1 MTSPHPRLRTAPVL
15 CVLVCHDGD
24 QWLSTAL
31 SALRRQRIR
40 PRHVIAVDTGSTDR
54 TAKVLAEA
62 GDLLD
67 GVLTAPRGTGYGTAL
82 RIAVDHAVERW
93 GDPGKWLWLLH
104 DDSAPEPDCLA
115 ALLTAAEV
123 SPSAAVLGPL
133 CLDWVDSR
141 LVVEAG
147 LSTDSSGHRQTGLS
161 SAEHS
166 ASFQQSTEVLAVSS
180 AGSLIKREV
189 WHSLGGYDEAMP
201 LLRDDLD
208 FGWRANRSG
217 HLVLCVPVA
226 RMRHA
231 RAATKGARRLDATMA
246 RPGPSFR
253 GVDRAHGM
261 RTFLVNCSSS
271 SFLVGVP
278 RLLFLSLLRAL
289 GFLLLRRFAD
299 AHAEVG
305 AARYLLTRGRLLQGR
320 RARRGSAV
328 VRGLFTSRLTR
339 LRNAVRAGA
348 TFLIRRRVEADAA
361 LGRLPATDSGSAWLE
376 PSEVDS
382 RLVGPSALPAGA
394 SRGRPRVAGLRR
406 PPVVVPVDAALP
418 GALRPSPR
426 PRPSPG
432 PRGDSGMVFV
442 EVDQSRV
449 LRSLLLAPPVLLL
462 LSLSAVA
469 VIANWSRLGL
479 DLAGGRLLP
488 VGSAG
493 SVWSTYLSSWH
504 PVFGGTAAP
513 APAAL
518 AVLGLIPG
526 GPSFAVAMMLL
537 GDIPL
542 AALSAYI
549 ASRGLRVR
557 RSVRAVVA
565 AFYGLLPVATT
576 AVAEGRLDVVVVHIV
591 TPVVF
596 AGVYAVLRASST
608 HAWLP
613 MASGT
618 AIGVAVLGAF
628 SPLTHVVVIV
638 GALGGFIAVTGGA
651 RRIAALFV
659 IVLLPM
665 GLLLPWPA
673 VLLQHPEMVLNGL
686 GAAFESPPPNLIV
699 CSVFVAAA
707 FAAAVLRPNAS
718 MLPGLT
724 VIVLAVGALA
734 AVAAVGAWPGTPL
747 VILAWGLVCV
757 VLAGCQ
763 RGVTP
768 GVAGQA
774 RVRRAVYVVG
784 VVTLVSLGVA
794 GFLDLRTG
802 PLKADG
808 GLALNASLTAELERS
823 GRSVLILGSPV
834 RQVAG
839 RMPAF
844 GDDDLVPTVSSPAR
858 LRRWNSSLL
867 DGAAPAVKVAL
878 GQAASSGVTF
888 VVVPSEEA
896 SARIR
901 SAAGELVSEAPRAL
915 DGRPVLRMRLVAD
928 TGVLLAPDLARRART
943 GGEPPSELGA
953 DGVAPVNVSLP
964 DVAVRVSPGGEGR
977 VLVLAAEDEPGWQIS
992 VDGAQVPV
1000 VRAWGHLVGV
1010 PLPSGGAEVRVSVSS
1025 TLRDFLL
1032 LGQAAAALF
1041 TLLTAVP
1048 TRRRGVPG
1056 APPQT
1061 PPI

>member
-67 GVLTAPRGTGYGTAL
+67 GVLTVPRGTGFGTAVRL
-82 RIAVDHAVERW
+82 GVEHAVERW

-180 AGSLIKREV
+180 AGSLIRREV
-189 WHSLGGYDEAMP
+189 WHALGGYDEAMP
-201 LLRDDLD
+201 LLRDDVD
-208 FGWRANRSG
+208 FGWRANRAG

-231 RAATKGARRLDATMA
+231 RAATKSMRRLDAAMA

-261 RTFLVNCSSS
+261 RTFLVNCSST
-271 SFLVGVP
+271 SFLIGLP

-289 GFLLLRRFAD
+289 GFLFLRRFAD

-305 AARYLLTRGRLLQGR
+305 AARYLLTRGRLLEGR

-339 LRNAVRAGA
+339 FRNALRAGA
-348 TFLIRRRVEADAA
+348 TFLIRRRLEADAA
-361 LGRLPATDSGSAWLE
+361 LGRLPATDASSTWLE

-382 RLVGPSALPAGA
+382 RAFGPAALPAGA

-406 PPVVVPVDAALP
+406 PAVVVPVDAALP
-418 GALRPSPR
+418 GALRPAPK

-432 PRGDSGMVFV
+432 PRGASPGMVFV

-469 VIANWSRLGL
+469 VVANWSRLGL
-479 DLAGGRLLP
+479 SLAGGRLLP

-493 SVWSTYLSSWH
+493 SVWSTYLASWH
-504 PVFGGTAAP
+504 PVAGGTAAP

-526 GPSFAVAMMLL
+526 GPSFAVALLLL

-549 ASRGLRVR
+549 ASRGMRVR

-576 AVAEGRLDVVVVHIV
+576 AVAEGRLDVVVVHVV

-628 SPLTHVVVIV
+628 SPLTHVVTIV
-638 GALGGFIAVTGGA
+638 GALAGFVAVSGGA
-651 RRIAALFV
+651 RRIAALFA

-665 GLLLPWPA
+665 ALLLPWPA

-707 FAAAVLRPNAS
+707 FAAAVLRPSAA
-718 MLPGLT
+718 MLPGLL
-724 VIVLAVGALA
+724 VIVLAIGSLA
-734 AVAAVGAWPGTPL
+734 AVVAVKAWPGTPL
-747 VILAWGLVCV
+747 VLLAWGLVYV

-763 RGVTP
+763 RGVAP
-768 GVAGQA
+768 GVAGQV

-794 GFLDLRTG
+794 GFLDLRAG

-808 GLALNASLTAELERS
+808 GVQLSESLTAELDRT
-823 GRSVLILGSPV
+823 GRSVLILGGPV

-858 LRRWNSSLL
+858 LRRWNTSLL
-867 DGAAPAVKVAL
+867 EGAPAVVKTTLA
-878 GQAASSGVTF
+878 QAASSGVSF
-888 VVVPSEEA
+888 VVLPSEEVA
-896 SARIR
+896 SRIR
-901 SAAGELVSEAPRAL
+901 SAAGELVSVAPAAS
-915 DGRPVLRMRLVAD
+915 DGRPVLRLRLAAD
-928 TGVLLAPDLARRART
+928 TGVLLGPDLARRART
-943 GGEPPSELGA
+943 GGEPPAELA
-953 DGVAPVNVSLP
+953 AAGVSPVNLSLP
-964 DVAVRVSPGGEGR
+964 DVAVKVSAGGEGR
-977 VLVLAAEDEPGWQIS
+977 VLVLAAEDEPGWTVS
-992 VDGAQVPV
+992 VDGVRVPV

-1010 PLPSGGAEVRVSVSS
+1010 PLPSGGAEVRVEMAS

-1032 LGQAAAALF
+1032 LAQAAAALF

-1048 TRRRGVPG
+1048 SRRRSPG
-1056 APPQT
+1056 A
-1061 PPI
+1061 

>member
-1 MTSPHPRLRTAPVL
+1 ML

-54 TAKVLAEA
+54 TGRILAEA
-62 GDLLD
+62 EDLLD
-67 GVLTAPRGTGYGTAL
+67 GVLTVPRGTGFGTAV
-82 RIAVDHAVERW
+82 RIAVEHAVERW

-166 ASFQQSTEVLAVSS
+166 ASFQQSSEVLAVSS
-180 AGSLIKREV
+180 AGSLIRREA
-189 WHSLGGYDEAMP
+189 WHALGGYDEAMP

-208 FGWRANRSG
+208 FGWRANRAG

-261 RTFLVNCSSS
+261 RTFLVNTSGL
-271 SFLVGVP
+271 SFLIGLP
-278 RLLFLSLLRAL
+278 RLLFLSLLRAS
-289 GFLLLRRFAD
+289 GFLFLRRFAD

-305 AARYLLTRGRLLQGR
+305 AARYLLTRGRLLEGR

-339 LRNAVRAGA
+339 FRNALRAGA
-348 TFLIRRRVEADAA
+348 AFLIRRRVEADAA
-361 LGRLPATDSGSAWLE
+361 LGRLPASDAGSAWLE

-382 RLVGPSALPAGA
+382 RPVGPSALPAGA

-432 PRGDSGMVFV
+432 PRGAEMVFV
-442 EVDQSRV
+442 EVDQSRM
-449 LRSLLLAPPVLLL
+449 LRSLLLSPPVLLVL
-462 LSLSAVA
+462 GLSAVA
-469 VIANWSRLGL
+469 VVANWSRMGL
-479 DLAGGRLLP
+479 SLAGGRLLP
-488 VGSAG
+488 VGSLG
-493 SVWSTYLSSWH
+493 SVWSTYLASWH
-504 PVFGGTAAP
+504 PVAGGTAAP

-518 AVLGLIPG
+518 AVLGLMPG
-526 GPSFAVAMMLL
+526 GPSFAVALLML

-549 ASRGLRVR
+549 ASRGMRVR

-576 AVAEGRLDVVVVHIV
+576 AVAEGRLDVVVVHVV

-596 AGVYAVLRASST
+596 AGLYAVLRASST

-618 AIGVAVLGAF
+618 ALGVAVLGAF
-628 SPLTHVVVIV
+628 SPLTHVVTIV
-638 GALGGFIAVTGGA
+638 GALGGFIAVSGGA
-651 RRIAALFV
+651 RRIAALFA

-665 GLLLPWPA
+665 ALLLPWPA

-686 GAAFESPPPNLIV
+686 GAPFSSPPPNLIV

-718 MLPGLT
+718 MLPGLF
-724 VIVLAVGALA
+724 VIVLAIGALA

-747 VILAWGLVCV
+747 VILAWGLVWV

-763 RGVTP
+763 RGVAP

-794 GFLDLRTG
+794 GFLDLRSG

-808 GLALNASLTAELERS
+808 GVRLSSSLTAELERT
-823 GRSVLILGSPV
+823 GRSVLILGGPV

-858 LRRWNSSLL
+858 LRRWNSALL
-867 DGAAPAVKVAL
+867 DGAAPAVKTAL
-878 GQAASSGVTF
+878 AQAASSGVSF
-888 VVVPSEEA
+888 LVLPSEVESGRVRA
-896 SARIR
+896 
-901 SAAGELVSEAPRAL
+901 AAGELVSVAPAAS
-915 DGRPVLRMRLVAD
+915 DGRPVLRVRLAAD
-928 TGVLLAPDLARRART
+928 TGVLLGPDLARRART
-943 GGEPPSELGA
+943 GGEPPAELAAAGIS
-953 DGVAPVNVSLP
+953 PVNVSLP
-964 DVAVRVSPGGEGR
+964 EVAVRVSAGGDGR
-977 VLVLAAEDEPGWQIS
+977 VLVLAAEDEPGWKVF

-1010 PLPSGGAEVRVSVSS
+1010 PLPASAAEVRVEMST

-1032 LGQAAAALF
+1032 LAQAAAALF

-1048 TRRRGVPG
+1048 GRRRGAG
-1056 APPQT
+1056 S
-1061 PPI
+1061 

>member
-40 PRHVIAVDTGSTDR
+40 PRHVIAVDTGSHDR
-54 TAKVLAEA
+54 TPKVLAEA
-62 GDLLD
+62 EDLLD
-67 GVLTAPRGTGYGTAL
+67 GVLTVPRGTGFGTAV
-82 RIAVDHAVERW
+82 RIAVEHAVERW

-161 SAEHS
+161 SSEHS

-180 AGSLIKREV
+180 AGSLIRREV
-189 WHSLGGYDEAMP
+189 WHALGGYDEAMP
-201 LLRDDLD
+201 LLRDDVD
-208 FGWRANRSG
+208 FGWRANRAG

-231 RAATKGARRLDATMA
+231 RAATKGARRLDAAMA

-261 RTFLVNCSSS
+261 RTFLVNCSGF
-271 SFLVGVP
+271 SFLIGLP
-278 RLLFLSLLRAL
+278 RLLLLSLLRAL

-305 AARYLLTRGRLLQGR
+305 AARYLLTRGRLLEGR

-339 LRNAVRAGA
+339 FRNALRAGA
-348 TFLIRRRVEADAA
+348 AFLIRRRVEADAA
-361 LGRLPATDSGSAWLE
+361 LGRLPASDARSAWLE

-394 SRGRPRVAGLRR
+394 ARGRPRVAGLRR
-406 PPVVVPVDAALP
+406 PPVVVTVDAALP

-432 PRGDSGMVFV
+432 PRPDMVFV
-442 EVDQSRV
+442 EVDQWRM
-449 LRSLLLAPPVLLL
+449 LRSLLLAPPVWLLL
-462 LSLSAVA
+462 GLSLVA
-469 VIANWSRLGL
+469 LVANWSRLGL

-488 VGSAG
+488 VGSLG
-493 SVWSTYLSSWH
+493 SVWSTYLASWH

-526 GPSFAVAMMLL
+526 GPSFAVALLLL

-549 ASRGLRVR
+549 ASRGMRVR

-576 AVAEGRLDVVVVHIV
+576 AVAEGRLDVVVVHVV

-628 SPLTHVVVIV
+628 SPLTHVLVIV
-638 GALGGFIAVTGGA
+638 GALGGFIAVSGGA

-665 GLLLPWPA
+665 ALLLPWPA

-686 GAAFESPPPNLIV
+686 GAVFESPPPNLIV

-707 FAAAVLRPNAS
+707 FAAAVLRPSSA
-718 MLPGLT
+718 MLPGLF
-724 VIVLAVGALA
+724 VVVLAIGSLA
-734 AVAAVGAWPGTPL
+734 AVAAVRAWPGTPL
-747 VILAWGLVCV
+747 VVLAWGLVCV

-763 RGVTP
+763 RGVAP

-794 GFLDLRTG
+794 GFLDLRSG
-802 PLKADG
+802 PLRADG
-808 GLALNASLTAELERS
+808 GVQLNSSLTAELERT

-858 LRRWNSSLL
+858 LRRWNSALL

-878 GQAASSGVTF
+878 AQAASSGVSF
-888 VVVPSEEA
+888 VVLPSEEVA
-896 SARIR
+896 SRVR
-901 SAAGELVSEAPRAL
+901 GAAGELVSVAPGAS
-915 DGRPVLRMRLVAD
+915 DGRPVLRLRLAGD
-928 TGVLLAPDLARRART
+928 TGVLLAPELARRART
-943 GGEPPSELGA
+943 GGEPPVELA
-953 DGVAPVNVSLP
+953 AAGVAPVNVSLP
-964 DVAVRVSPGGEGR
+964 DVAVRVSAGGEGR
-977 VLVLAAEDEPGWQIS
+977 VLVLAAEDEPGWTVS
-992 VDGAQVPV
+992 VDGARVPV

-1010 PLPSGGAEVRVSVSS
+1010 PLPASAAEVRVGMSG

-1032 LGQAAAALF
+1032 LGQAAAVLF
-1041 TLLTAVP
+1041 TVLTAVP
-1048 TRRRGVPG
+1048 GRRRAAGV
-1056 APPQT
+1056 
-1061 PPI
+1061 

>member
-15 CVLVCHDGD
+15 CVLVCHDGG

-54 TAKVLAEA
+54 TGKILAEA
-62 GDLLD
+62 EDLLD
-67 GVLTAPRGTGYGTAL
+67 GVLTVPRGTGFGTAVRL
-82 RIAVDHAVERW
+82 AVEHAVERW

-104 DDSAPEPDCLA
+104 DDSAPEPDCLL

-180 AGSLIKREV
+180 AGSLIRREV
-189 WHSLGGYDEAMP
+189 WQALGGYDEAMP

-208 FGWRANRSG
+208 FGWRVNRAG

-231 RAATKGARRLDATMA
+231 RAATRGARRLDAAMA
-246 RPGPSFR
+246 RPGPLFR

-261 RTFLVNCSSS
+261 RTFLVNTSAI
-271 SFLVGVP
+271 SFLIGLP
-278 RLLFLSLLRAL
+278 RLVLLSLLRAL
-289 GFLLLRRFAD
+289 GFLFLRRFAD

-305 AARYLLTRGRLLQGR
+305 AARYLLTRGRLFEGR

-339 LRNAVRAGA
+339 FRNALRAGA
-348 TFLIRRRVEADAA
+348 VFLIRRRVEADAA

-376 PSEVDS
+376 PSEVDT
-382 RLVGPSALPAGA
+382 RPVGPSALPAGA

-406 PPVVVPVDAALP
+406 PAVVVPVDAALP

-432 PRGDSGMVFV
+432 PRGPDMVFV
-442 EVDQSRV
+442 EVDQTRM
-449 LRSLLLAPPVLLL
+449 LRSLLLSPPVLLVL
-462 LSLSAVA
+462 GLSAVA
-469 VIANWSRLGL
+469 VVANWSRLGL
-479 DLAGGRLLP
+479 SLAGGRLLP
-488 VGSAG
+488 VGSLG
-493 SVWSTYLSSWH
+493 SVWSTYLASWH

-526 GPSFAVAMMLL
+526 GPSFSVALLLL

-549 ASRGLRVR
+549 ASRGMRVR

-576 AVAEGRLDVVVVHIV
+576 AVAEGRLDVVVVHVV

-618 AIGVAVLGAF
+618 ALGVAVLGAF
-628 SPLTHVVVIV
+628 SPLSHVVTIV
-638 GALGGFIAVTGGA
+638 GALGGFIAVSGGA
-651 RRIAALFV
+651 RRIAALFA

-665 GLLLPWPA
+665 ALLLPWPA

-699 CSVFVAAA
+699 CSVFAAAA
-707 FAAAVLRPNAS
+707 FAAAVLRPNAA
-718 MLPGLT
+718 MLPGLF
-724 VIVLAVGALA
+724 VIVLAIGALA
-734 AVAAVGAWPGTPL
+734 AVAAVQAWPGTPL
-747 VILAWGLVCV
+747 VILAWGLVWV

-763 RGVTP
+763 RGVAP

-794 GFLDLRTG
+794 GFLDLRSG

-808 GLALNASLTAELERS
+808 GTRLSSSLTAELERT
-823 GRSVLILGSPV
+823 GRSVLILGGPV

-858 LRRWNSSLL
+858 LRRWNSALL
-867 DGAAPAVKVAL
+867 DGADPAVKVAL
-878 GQAASSGVTF
+878 AQAASSGVSF
-888 VVVPSEEA
+888 LVLPSEKD
-896 SARIR
+896 SARVR
-901 SAAGELVSEAPRAL
+901 GAAGELVSVAPPAS
-915 DGRPVLRMRLVAD
+915 DGRPVLRLRLAAD

-943 GGEPPSELGA
+943 GGEPPAELAAPGIS
-953 DGVAPVNVSLP
+953 PVNVSLP
-964 DVAVRVSPGGEGR
+964 EVAVRVSAGGEGR
-977 VLVLAAEDEPGWQIS
+977 VLVLAAEDEPGWTVT
-992 VDGAQVPV
+992 VDGQRVPV
-1000 VRAWGHLVGV
+1000 IRAWGHLVGV
-1010 PLPSGGAEVRVSVSS
+1010 PLPSSAAEVRVEMST

-1032 LGQAAAALF
+1032 LAQAAAALF
-1041 TLLTAVP
+1041 TFLTAIP
-1048 TRRRGVPG
+1048 TRRRV
-1056 APPQT
+1056 
-1061 PPI
+1061 

>member
-1 MTSPHPRLRTAPVL
+1 ML

-24 QWLSTAL
+24 HWLSTAL

-67 GVLTAPRGTGYGTAL
+67 GVLTVPRGTGFGTAVRL
-82 RIAVDHAVERW
+82 GVEHAVERW

-133 CLDWVDSR
+133 CLDWVNSR

-180 AGSLIKREV
+180 AGSLIRREV
-189 WHSLGGYDEAMP
+189 WHALGGYDEAMP
-201 LLRDDLD
+201 LLRDDVD
-208 FGWRANRSG
+208 FGWRANRAG

-231 RAATKGARRLDATMA
+231 RAATKGTRRLDAAMA

-261 RTFLVNCSSS
+261 RTFLVNCSSF
-271 SFLVGVP
+271 SFLIGLP

-289 GFLLLRRFAD
+289 GFLFLRRFAD

-305 AARYLLTRGRLLQGR
+305 AARYLLTRGRLLRGR

-339 LRNAVRAGA
+339 FRNALRAGA

-361 LGRLPATDSGSAWLE
+361 LGRLPATDAGSAWLE
-376 PSEVDS
+376 PSEVD
-382 RLVGPSALPAGA
+382 LPAFGPAALPAGA

-406 PPVVVPVDAALP
+406 PAVVVPVDAALP
-418 GALRPSPR
+418 GALRPSPK

-432 PRGDSGMVFV
+432 PRGGSPGMVFV

-462 LSLSAVA
+462 LSLSVVA
-469 VIANWSRLGL
+469 VVANWSRLGL
-479 DLAGGRLLP
+479 SLAGGRLLP

-493 SVWSTYLSSWH
+493 SVWSTYLASWH

-526 GPSFAVAMMLL
+526 GPSFAVAMLLL

-549 ASRGLRVR
+549 ASRGMRVR

-576 AVAEGRLDVVVVHIV
+576 AVSEGRLDVVVVHVV

-628 SPLTHVVVIV
+628 SPLTHVVTIV
-638 GALGGFIAVTGGA
+638 GALGGFVAVSGGA
-651 RRIAALFV
+651 RRIAALFA

-665 GLLLPWPA
+665 ALLLPWPA

-686 GAAFESPPPNLIV
+686 GAAFDSPPPNLIV

-707 FAAAVLRPNAS
+707 FAAAVLRPNAA
-718 MLPGLT
+718 MLPGLL

-734 AVAAVGAWPGTPL
+734 AVTAAQAWPGTPL
-747 VILAWGLVCV
+747 VLLAWGLVCV

-763 RGVTP
+763 RGVAP

-784 VVTLVSLGVA
+784 VVTLASLGVA
-794 GFLDLRTG
+794 GLLDLRSG

-808 GLALNASLTAELERS
+808 GVRLSDSLTAELDRT

-867 DGAAPAVKVAL
+867 DGAAPAVKTAL
-878 GQAASSGVTF
+878 AQAASSGVSF
-888 VVVPSEEA
+888 VVLPSEEA
-896 SARIR
+896 SSRVR
-901 SAAGELVSEAPRAL
+901 GAAGELVSVAPPAS
-915 DGRPVLRMRLVAD
+915 DGRPVLRLRFAAD

-943 GGEPPSELGA
+943 GGEPPAELA
-953 DGVAPVNVSLP
+953 AAGVAPVNVSLP

-977 VLVLAAEDEPGWQIS
+977 VLVLAAEDEPGWTVS
-992 VDGAQVPV
+992 VDGVRVPV

-1010 PLPSGGAEVRVSVSS
+1010 PLPGSDAEVRVEMSS

-1032 LGQAAAALF
+1032 LAQAAAGLF
-1041 TLLTAVP
+1041 TLLTAIP
-1048 TRRRGVPG
+1048 SRRRSP
-1056 APPQT
+1056 
-1061 PPI
+1061 

>member
-62 GDLLD
+62 EDLLD
-67 GVLTAPRGTGYGTAL
+67 GVLTAPRGTGFGTAV
-82 RIAVDHAVERW
+82 RIAVEHAVQRW

-104 DDSAPEPDCLA
+104 DDSAPEPDCLVS
-115 ALLTAAEV
+115 LLTAAEV
-123 SPSAAVLGPL
+123 SPAAAVLGPL

-189 WHSLGGYDEAMP
+189 WHALGGYDEAMP

-208 FGWRANRSG
+208 FGWRANRAG

-231 RAATKGARRLDATMA
+231 RAATKGARRLDAAMA
-246 RPGPSFR
+246 RPGPAFR

-261 RTFLVNCSSS
+261 RTFLVNCSGF
-271 SFLVGVP
+271 SFVVGLP
-278 RLLFLSLLRAL
+278 RLLVLSLLRAL

-299 AHAEVG
+299 AHAEAG
-305 AARYLLTRGRLLQGR
+305 AARYLLTRGRLFEGR

-361 LGRLPATDSGSAWLE
+361 LGRLPAADPGSAWLE

-382 RLVGPSALPAGA
+382 RPVGPSALPAGA

-406 PPVVVPVDAALP
+406 PPVVVQVEAVLP
-418 GALRPSPR
+418 GALRPAPR

-432 PRGDSGMVFV
+432 PRADSGMVFV
-442 EVDQSRV
+442 EVDHSRV

-469 VIANWSRLGL
+469 VVANWSRLGL

-488 VGSAG
+488 VGSLG
-493 SVWSTYLSSWH
+493 SVWSTYLASWH

-518 AVLGLIPG
+518 AVLGLVPG
-526 GPSFAVAMMLL
+526 GPSFAVALLML

-549 ASRGLRVR
+549 ASRGMRVR

-565 AFYGLLPVATT
+565 AFYGLLPIATT
-576 AVAEGRLDVVVVHIV
+576 AVTEGRLDVVVVHVV

-608 HAWLP
+608 RSWLP

-638 GALGGFIAVTGGA
+638 GALAGFIAVTGGA

-686 GAAFESPPPNLIV
+686 GAAYDSPPPNLIV

-707 FAAAVLRPNAS
+707 FAAAVLRPNAA
-718 MLPGLT
+718 MVPGLL
-724 VIVLAVGALA
+724 VIVLAIGALA
-734 AVAAVGAWPGTPL
+734 AVAAVGAWLGAPL
-747 VILAWGLVCV
+747 VLLAWGLVWV
-757 VLAGCQ
+757 VLAGCR
-763 RGVTP
+763 RGVAP
-768 GVAGQA
+768 GVAGRA

-794 GFLDLRTG
+794 GFLDLRSG

-808 GLALNASLTAELERS
+808 GLGLSSSLTAELERS

-858 LRRWNSSLL
+858 LRRWNTSLL

-878 GQAASSGVTF
+878 AQAASSGVTF
-888 VVVPSEEA
+888 VVLPSEEA
-896 SARIR
+896 AARVR
-901 SAAGELVSEAPRAL
+901 SAAGELVSVAPAAT
-915 DGRPVLRMRLVAD
+915 DGRPVLRLRFAAD

-943 GGEPPSELGA
+943 GGEPPAELA
-953 DGVAPVNVSLP
+953 ATGVAPVNVSLP
-964 DVAVRVSPGGEGR
+964 EVAVRVSPGGEGR
-977 VLVLAAEDEPGWQIS
+977 ILVLAAEDEPGWRVF
-992 VDGAQVPV
+992 VDGVEVPV

-1010 PLPSGGAEVRVSVSS
+1010 PLPSGGAEVSASMS
-1025 TLRDFLL
+1025 TTLRDFLL

-1041 TLLTAVP
+1041 TFLTAIP
-1048 TRRRGVPG
+1048 TRRRP
-1056 APPQT
+1056 
-1061 PPI
+1061 

>member
-1 MTSPHPRLRTAPVL
+1 VL

-54 TAKVLAEA
+54 TGKVLAEA
-62 GDLLD
+62 EDLLD
-67 GVLTAPRGTGYGTAL
+67 GVLTVPRGTGFGTAVRL
-82 RIAVDHAVERW
+82 AVEHAVERW

-147 LSTDSSGHRQTGLS
+147 LSTDASGHRQTGLS

-180 AGSLIKREV
+180 AGSLIRREV
-189 WHSLGGYDEAMP
+189 WHELGGYDEAMP

-208 FGWRANRSG
+208 FGWRTNRAG

-231 RAATKGARRLDATMA
+231 RAATRGARRLDAAMA

-261 RTFLVNCSSS
+261 RTFLVNCSGF
-271 SFLVGVP
+271 SFLIGLP
-278 RLLFLSLLRAL
+278 RLLLLSSLRAL
-289 GFLLLRRFAD
+289 GFLFIRRFAD
-299 AHAEVG
+299 AHAEIG
-305 AARYLLTRGRLLQGR
+305 AARYLLTRGRLLEGR

-339 LRNAVRAGA
+339 FRNALRAGA
-348 TFLIRRRVEADAA
+348 AFLIRRRVEADAA
-361 LGRLPATDSGSAWLE
+361 LGRLPATDASSAWLE
-376 PSEVDS
+376 PSEVDV
-382 RLVGPSALPAGA
+382 RPVGPAALPAGA

-426 PRPSPG
+426 RRPSPG
-432 PRGDSGMVFV
+432 PRAAEMVFV
-442 EVDQSRV
+442 EVDQSRM
-449 LRSLLLAPPVLLL
+449 LRSLLLSPPVLLVL
-462 LSLSAVA
+462 GLSVVA

-488 VGSAG
+488 VGSLG
-493 SVWSTYLSSWH
+493 SVWSSYLASWH
-504 PVFGGTAAP
+504 PVSGGTAAP

-518 AVLGLIPG
+518 AVLGLVPG
-526 GPSFAVAMMLL
+526 GPSFAVALLLL

-549 ASRGLRVR
+549 ASRGMRVR

-565 AFYGLLPVATT
+565 AFYGLLPVSTT
-576 AVAEGRLDVVVVHIV
+576 AVAEGRLDVVVVHVV

-628 SPLTHVVVIV
+628 SPLTHIVTIV
-638 GALGGFIAVTGGA
+638 GALGGFIAVSGGA

-665 GLLLPWPA
+665 ALLLPWPA

-686 GAAFESPPPNLIV
+686 GATFDSPPPNLIV
-699 CSVFVAAA
+699 CSVFAAAA
-707 FAAAVLRPNAS
+707 FAAAVLRPNAA
-718 MLPGLT
+718 MLPGLF
-724 VIVLAVGALA
+724 VIVLAIGSLA
-734 AVAAVGAWPGTPL
+734 AVAAVRAWPGTPL

-763 RGVTP
+763 RGVAP

-794 GFLDLRTG
+794 GLLDLRSG
-802 PLKADG
+802 PLRADG
-808 GLALNASLTAELERS
+808 GPRLSESLTAELERT
-823 GRSVLILGSPV
+823 GRSVLILGPSV

-867 DGAAPAVKVAL
+867 DGAPPVVKLAL
-878 GQAASSGVTF
+878 AQAAASGVTF
-888 VVVPSEEA
+888 LVLPSEEA
-896 SARIR
+896 SGRVR
-901 SAAGELVSEAPRAL
+901 SAAGELVSVAPAVS
-915 DGRPVLRMRLVAD
+915 DGRPVLRLRFAAD
-928 TGVLLAPDLARRART
+928 TGVLLAPELARRART
-943 GGEPPSELGA
+943 GGEPPTELA
-953 DGVAPVNVSLP
+953 AAGVAPVNVSLP
-964 DVAVRVSPGGEGR
+964 DVAVRVSAGGEGR
-977 VLVLAAEDEPGWQIS
+977 LLVLAAEDEPGWRLF
-992 VDGAQVPV
+992 VDGQQVPV
-1000 VRAWGHLVGV
+1000 ARAWGHLVGV
-1010 PLPSGGAEVRVSVSS
+1010 PLPSSAAEVRVEMST

-1032 LGQAAAALF
+1032 LAQAAAALF
-1041 TLLTAVP
+1041 TLLTAIP
-1048 TRRRGVPG
+1048 TRRRGV
-1056 APPQT
+1056 
-1061 PPI
+1061 

>member
-31 SALRRQRIR
+31 SALRRQRIL
-40 PRHVIAVDTGSTDR
+40 PRHVIAVDTGSSDR
-54 TAKVLAEA
+54 TAEVLAEA

-67 GVLTAPRGTGYGTAL
+67 GVLSAPRGTGFGTAV
-82 RIAVDHAVERW
+82 RIAVEHAVERW
-93 GDPGKWLWLLH
+93 GDPGRWLWLLH

-123 SPSAAVLGPL
+123 SPSVAVLGPL

-189 WHSLGGYDEAMP
+189 WHCLGGYDEAMP

-231 RAATKGARRLDATMA
+231 RAATKGARRLDAAMA

-261 RTFLVNCSSS
+261 RTFLVNCSRT

-305 AARYLLTRGRLLQGR
+305 AARYLLTRGRLLEGR
-320 RARRGSAV
+320 RARKGSAV

-339 LRNAVRAGA
+339 LRNAIRAGA

-361 LGRLPATDSGSAWLE
+361 LGRLPATDASATWLE

-382 RLVGPSALPAGA
+382 RPVGPSALPAGA

-406 PPVVVPVDAALP
+406 PPVVVSVDAALP

-432 PRGDSGMVFV
+432 PRASPGVVFV

-469 VIANWSRLGL
+469 LIANWPRLGL

-526 GPSFAVAMMLL
+526 GPSFAVALLLL

-576 AVAEGRLDVVVVHIV
+576 AVSEGRLDVVVVHIV

-638 GALGGFIAVTGGA
+638 GALAGFVAVTGGA
-651 RRIAALFV
+651 RRIAALFA

-665 GLLLPWPA
+665 ALLLPWPA

-699 CSVFVAAA
+699 CSVFVAAG
-707 FAAAVLRPNAS
+707 FAAAVLRPS
-718 MLPGLT
+718 VLMLPGLL
-724 VIVLAVGALA
+724 VIVLAIGALA
-734 AVAAVGAWPGTPL
+734 AVSAVGAWPGTPL

-763 RGVTP
+763 RGVPP
-768 GVAGQA
+768 GIARLA
-774 RVRRAVYVVG
+774 RVRRTVYVVG
-784 VVTLVSLGVA
+784 VVTLASLGVA
-794 GFLDLRTG
+794 GLLDLRSG
-802 PLKADG
+802 PLKAG
-808 GLALNASLTAELERS
+808 GGVALNTSLTAELERS
-823 GRSVLILGSPV
+823 GRSVLILGSPA

-844 GDDDLVPTVSSPAR
+844 GDDDLVPTASSPAR

-867 DGAAPAVKVAL
+867 EGAPPAVKMTLA
-878 GQAASSGVTF
+878 QAAASGVSF
-888 VVVPSEEA
+888 VVLPSDEIA
-896 SARIR
+896 GKVRA
-901 SAAGELVSEAPRAL
+901 AAGELVSDAPRAT
-915 DGRPVLRMRLVAD
+915 DGRPVLRMRLTAD

-943 GGEPPSELGA
+943 GGEPPDSVSA
-953 DGVAPVNVSLP
+953 DGVAPVNVTLP
-964 DVAVRVSPGGEGR
+964 EVAVKVSPGGEGR
-977 VLVLAAEDEPGWQIS
+977 VLVLAAEDEPGWQVS
-992 VDGAQVPV
+992 VDGVRVPV
-1000 VRAWGHLVGV
+1000 VRAWGHLVGA
-1010 PLPSGGAEVRVSVSS
+1010 PLPSGGAEVRVSMST

-1032 LGQAAAALF
+1032 LGQAAALLF

-1048 TRRRGVPG
+1048 TRRKG
-1056 APPQT
+1056 AQGS
-1061 PPI
+1061 

>member
-1 MTSPHPRLRTAPVL
+1 ML

-24 QWLSTAL
+24 RWLSTAL
-31 SALRRQRIR
+31 SALRRQKIR
-40 PRHVIAVDTGSTDR
+40 PRHVIAVDTGSGDR
-54 TAKVLAEA
+54 TPALLKKALLAEA

-67 GVLTAPRGTGYGTAL
+67 GVLTLPRGTGFATAV
-82 RIAVDHAVERW
+82 RVAVEHAVDRW

-104 DDSAPEPDCLA
+104 DDCAPEPDCLT

-147 LSTDSSGHRQTGLS
+147 LSTDSSGHRQLGLS

-166 ASFQQSTEVLAVSS
+166 ATFRQSTEVLAVSS

-189 WHSLGGYDEAMP
+189 WHALGGYDEAMP

-231 RAATKGARRLDATMA
+231 RAATKGDRRLDAAMA

-261 RTFLVNCSSS
+261 RTFLVNCSGF
-271 SFLVGVP
+271 SFLIGLP
-278 RLLFLSLLRAL
+278 RLLVLSLLRAL

-299 AHAEVG
+299 AHAEAG
-305 AARYLLTRGRLLQGR
+305 AARYLLTRARLREGR
-320 RARRGSAV
+320 RTRRGSRV
-328 VRGLFTSRLTR
+328 VPGLFTSRLTR
-339 LRNAVRAGA
+339 FRNALRAGA
-348 TFLIRRRVEADAA
+348 AFLVRRRVQADAA
-361 LGRLPATDSGSAWLE
+361 LGRLPVTDSGATWLD

-382 RLVGPSALPAGA
+382 PPVGPAALPAGA

-406 PPVVVPVDAALP
+406 PAVVVSVEAAP
-418 GALRPSPR
+418 DEAKPAPR

-432 PRGDSGMVFV
+432 PRAGAEVVFV
-442 EVDQSRV
+442 EVDRTRV
-449 LRSLLLAPPVLLL
+449 LRSLLLSPPVLLL
-462 LSLSAVA
+462 LSLSVVA
-469 VIANWSRLGL
+469 IVANWSRLGL

-488 VGSAG
+488 VGSLG
-493 SVWSTYLSSWH
+493 SVWSTYLESWH
-504 PVFGGTAAP
+504 PVSGGTSAP

-518 AVLGLIPG
+518 AVLGLMPG
-526 GPSFAVAMMLL
+526 GPSFAVAMLLL
-537 GDIPL
+537 GDIPF

-576 AVAEGRLDVVVVHIV
+576 AVSEGRLDVVVVHVV

-618 AIGVAVLGAF
+618 SLGVAVIGAF
-628 SPLTHVVVIV
+628 SPLTHTLVIA
-638 GALGGFIAVTGGA
+638 GALVGFVAVTGGA
-651 RRIAALFV
+651 RRIAALFA

-665 GLLLPWPA
+665 ALLLPWPA
-673 VLLQHPEMVLNGL
+673 VLVQNPEMVLNGL
-686 GAAFESPPPNLIV
+686 GAAFSSPPPNLVV
-699 CSVFVAAA
+699 CSVFAVGA
-707 FAAAVLRPNAS
+707 FAAAVLRPNAA
-718 MLPGLT
+718 MLPGVL

-734 AVAAVGAWPGTPL
+734 AVLAVGAWPGAPL
-747 VILAWGLVCV
+747 VVLAWGLVWV
-757 VLAGCQ
+757 VLAACR
-763 RGVTP
+763 RGVAP
-768 GVAGQA
+768 GVAGSV
-774 RVRRAVYVVG
+774 RVRRAVYLVG
-784 VVTLVSLGVA
+784 VVVLASLTVA
-794 GFLDLRTG
+794 GFLDLRSG
-802 PLKADG
+802 PLRSG
-808 GLALNASLTAELERS
+808 GGVSLSSSLTAELERT
-823 GRSVLILGSPV
+823 GRSVLVLGSPV

-844 GDDDLVPTVSSPAR
+844 GDDDLVPVSSSPAR
-858 LRRWNSSLL
+858 LRRWNSALL
-867 DGAAPAVKVAL
+867 DGTPDAVKTAL
-878 GQAASSGVTF
+878 AQAAASGVVF
-888 VVVPSEEA
+888 VVLPSSEA
-896 SARIR
+896 AARVA
-901 SAAGELVSEAPRAL
+901 SAAGELVSTAPPAS
-915 DGRPVLRMRLVAD
+915 DGRPVLRVRLAGD
-928 TGVLLAPDLARRART
+928 TGVLLAPELARRART
-943 GGEPPSELGA
+943 GGDPPEVLAAEGIS
-953 DGVAPVNVSLP
+953 PVNVSLP
-964 DVAVRVSPGGEGR
+964 EVAVRVSPGGEGR
-977 VLVLAAEDEPGWQIS
+977 VLVLAAEDEPGWRVFVDS
-992 VDGAQVPV
+992 VEVPV
-1000 VRAWGHLVGV
+1000 VRVWGHLVGV
-1010 PLPSGGAEVRVSVSS
+1010 PLPSDRAEVRVSMSS
-1025 TLRDFLL
+1025 VWRDFLV
-1032 LGQAAAALF
+1032 LGQGAAVLF

-1048 TRRRGVPG
+1048 GRRRSAV
-1056 APPQT
+1056 
-1061 PPI
+1061 

>member
-40 PRHVIAVDTGSTDR
+40 PRHVIAVDTGSTDH
-54 TAKVLAEA
+54 TPAVLKKALLAEA

-67 GVLTAPRGTGYGTAL
+67 GVLTLPRGTGFGTAV
-82 RIAVDHAVERW
+82 RVAVEHAVDRW
-93 GDPGKWLWLLH
+93 GDPGRWLWLLH

-123 SPSAAVLGPL
+123 SPSASVLGPL

-189 WHSLGGYDEAMP
+189 WHALGGYDEAMP

-208 FGWRANRSG
+208 FGWRANRAG

-231 RAATKGARRLDATMA
+231 RAATKGARRLDAVMA
-246 RPGPSFR
+246 RPGPSFH

-261 RTFLVNCSSS
+261 RTFLVNCSGF
-271 SFLVGVP
+271 SFLIGLP
-278 RLLFLSLLRAL
+278 RLVLLSLLRAL
-289 GFLLLRRFAD
+289 GFLFLRRFAD
-299 AHAEVG
+299 AHAEAG
-305 AARYLLTRGRLLQGR
+305 AARYLLTRARLREGR
-320 RARRGSAV
+320 RTRRGSAV
-328 VRGLFTSRLTR
+328 VPGLFTSRLTR

-348 TFLIRRRVEADAA
+348 AFLIRRRVQADAE
-361 LGRLPATDSGSAWLE
+361 LGRLPATDSGSTWLD

-382 RLVGPSALPAGA
+382 PLVGPSALPAGA

-406 PPVVVPVDAALP
+406 PPVVVSLDAGLP
-418 GALRPSPR
+418 GEAKPTPR

-432 PRGDSGMVFV
+432 PRGADRIFV

-449 LRSLLLAPPVLLL
+449 LRSLVLAPPVLLVL
-462 LSLSAVA
+462 TLSLVA
-469 VIANWSRLGL
+469 VIVNWSRLGL

-488 VGSAG
+488 VGSLG
-493 SVWSTYLSSWH
+493 SVWSTYLASWH
-504 PVFGGTAAP
+504 PVSGGTAAP

-518 AVLGLIPG
+518 AVLGLMPG
-526 GPSFAVAMMLL
+526 GPSFAVSLLML

-542 AALSAYI
+542 AALAAYI

-576 AVAEGRLDVVVVHIV
+576 AVAEGRLDVVVVHVV
-591 TPVVF
+591 TPLVF

-618 AIGVAVLGAF
+618 ALGVAVLGAF

-638 GALGGFIAVTGGA
+638 GSLAGFVAVTGGA
-651 RRIAALFV
+651 RRIAALFA

-665 GLLLPWPA
+665 ALLLPWPA
-673 VLLQHPEMVLNGL
+673 VLLQHPEKVLNGL
-686 GAAFESPPPNLIV
+686 GAVFESPPPNLIV
-699 CSVFVAAA
+699 CSVFAAA
-707 FAAAVLRPNAS
+707 GFAAAVLRPNTA
-718 MLPGLT
+718 MLPGAL
-724 VIVLAVGALA
+724 VVVLAVGALA
-734 AVAAVGAWPGTPL
+734 AVSAVGAWPGAPL
-747 VILAWGLVCV
+747 VVLAWGLVWV
-757 VLAGCQ
+757 VLAACR
-763 RGVTP
+763 RGVAP
-768 GVAGQA
+768 GIAAQA
-774 RVRRAVYVVG
+774 SVRRAVYVVG
-784 VVTLVSLGVA
+784 VVTLVCLSVA
-794 GFLDLRTG
+794 GFLDLRSG
-802 PLKADG
+802 PLQAG
-808 GLALNASLTAELERS
+808 GGVALGPSPTAELERT
-823 GRSVLILGSPV
+823 GRSVLIVGDAV

-867 DGAAPAVKVAL
+867 DGSPEVVKTAL
-878 GQAASSGVTF
+878 AQAASSGVVF
-888 VVVPSEEA
+888 VVLPSSAVA
-896 SARIR
+896 SRVSA
-901 SAAGELVSEAPRAL
+901 AAGELVSVAPPAS
-915 DGRPVLRMRLVAD
+915 DGRPVLRLRLVAD

-943 GGEPPSELGA
+943 GGEPSAVLSAE
-953 DGVAPVNVSLP
+953 GVAAVNLSLP

-977 VLVLAAEDEPGWQIS
+977 VLVLAAEDEPGWRVFVDS
-992 VDGAQVPV
+992 VEVPV
-1000 VRAWGHLVGV
+1000 VRVWGHLVGV
-1010 PLPSGGAEVRVSVSS
+1010 PLPSSRADVRVEMSS
-1025 TLRDFLL
+1025 GLRDFLL
-1032 LGQAAAALF
+1032 LGQGAAALF

-1048 TRRRGVPG
+1048 SRRRVS
-1056 APPQT
+1056 
-1061 PPI
+1061 

>member
-1 MTSPHPRLRTAPVL
+1 ML

-40 PRHVIAVDTGSTDR
+40 PRHVIAVDTGSHDR
-54 TAKVLAEA
+54 TPKVLAEA
-62 GDLLD
+62 EDLLD
-67 GVLTAPRGTGYGTAL
+67 GVLTLPRGTGFGTAV
-82 RIAVDHAVERW
+82 RIAVEHAVERW
-93 GDPGKWLWLLH
+93 GDPGKWVWLLH

-115 ALLTAAEV
+115 ALLTAVEV

-180 AGSLIKREV
+180 AGSLIRREV
-189 WHSLGGYDEAMP
+189 WHELGGYDEAMP

-208 FGWRANRSG
+208 FGWRANRAG

-231 RAATKGARRLDATMA
+231 RAATKGARRLDAAMA

-261 RTFLVNCSSS
+261 RTFLVNTSGF
-271 SFLVGVP
+271 SFLIGLP

-289 GFLLLRRFAD
+289 GFLFLRRFAD

-305 AARYLLTRGRLLQGR
+305 AARYLLTRGKLLEGR
-320 RARRGSAV
+320 RVRRGSAV

-339 LRNAVRAGA
+339 FRNAVRAGA

-361 LGRLPATDSGSAWLE
+361 LGRLPASDASSAWRE

-382 RLVGPSALPAGA
+382 LPVGPSGLPAGA
-394 SRGRPRVAGLRR
+394 ARGRPRVAGLRR

-432 PRGDSGMVFV
+432 PRGPEMVFV

-462 LSLSAVA
+462 LGLSAVA

-488 VGSAG
+488 VGSLG
-493 SVWSTYLSSWH
+493 SVWSTYLASWH

-526 GPSFAVAMMLL
+526 GPSFAVALLLL

-549 ASRGLRVR
+549 ASRGMRVR

-576 AVAEGRLDVVVVHIV
+576 AVAEGRLDVVVVHVV

-628 SPLTHVVVIV
+628 SPLTHAVTIV
-638 GALGGFIAVTGGA
+638 GALGGFIAVSGGA
-651 RRIAALFV
+651 RRIAALFA

-665 GLLLPWPA
+665 ALLLPWPA

-686 GAAFESPPPNLIV
+686 GAAFSSPPPNLIV

-707 FAAAVLRPNAS
+707 FAAAVLRPNAA
-718 MLPGLT
+718 MLPGLL
-724 VIVLAVGALA
+724 VIVLAIGALA
-734 AVAAVGAWPGTPL
+734 AVAAVQAWPGTPL
-747 VILAWGLVCV
+747 VILAWGLVWV

-763 RGVTP
+763 RGVAP

-794 GFLDLRTG
+794 GFLDLRSG
-802 PLKADG
+802 PLRADG
-808 GLALNASLTAELERS
+808 GVRLSSSLTAELERT

-858 LRRWNSSLL
+858 LRRWNSALL

-878 GQAASSGVTF
+878 AQAASSGVVF
-888 VVVPSEEA
+888 LVLPSEEVA
-896 SARIR
+896 GRVRA
-901 SAAGELVSEAPRAL
+901 AAGELVSVAPAAS
-915 DGRPVLRMRLVAD
+915 DGRPVLRVRLAAD

-943 GGEPPSELGA
+943 GGEPPAELA
-953 DGVAPVNVSLP
+953 AAGVAPVNVSLP
-964 DVAVRVSPGGEGR
+964 EVAVRVSAGGEGR
-977 VLVLAAEDEPGWQIS
+977 VLVLAAEDEPGWTVT
-992 VDGAQVPV
+992 VDGQRVPI

-1010 PLPSGGAEVRVSVSS
+1010 PLPSSAAEVRAEMS
-1025 TLRDFLL
+1025 TTVRDFLL
-1032 LGQAAAALF
+1032 LAQAAAALF
-1041 TLLTAVP
+1041 TFLTAIP
-1048 TRRRGVPG
+1048 TRRRGAGV
-1056 APPQT
+1056 
-1061 PPI
+1061 

>member
-31 SALRRQRIR
+31 SALRRQRVR
-40 PRHVIAVDTGSTDR
+40 PRHVIAVDTGSHDR

-62 GDLLD
+62 EDLLD
-67 GVLTAPRGTGYGTAL
+67 GVLTLPRGAGFGTAVRL
-82 RIAVDHAVERW
+82 AVEHAVERW

-180 AGSLIKREV
+180 AGSLIRREV

-208 FGWRANRSG
+208 FGWRANRAG

-231 RAATKGARRLDATMA
+231 RAATKGARRLDAAMA

-261 RTFLVNCSSS
+261 RTFLVNTSGF
-271 SFLVGVP
+271 SFLIGLP

-305 AARYLLTRGRLLQGR
+305 AARYLLTRGRLFEGR

-339 LRNAVRAGA
+339 FRNAVRAGA
-348 TFLIRRRVEADAA
+348 AFLIRRRVEADAA
-361 LGRLPATDSGSAWLE
+361 LGRLPASDARSAWLE
-376 PSEVDS
+376 PSEVDT
-382 RLVGPSALPAGA
+382 RPVGPSALPAGA

-432 PRGDSGMVFV
+432 PRGPEMVFV

-449 LRSLLLAPPVLLL
+449 LRSLLLAPPVLLVL
-462 LSLSAVA
+462 GLSVIA

-479 DLAGGRLLP
+479 GLAGGRLLP
-488 VGSAG
+488 VGSLG
-493 SVWSTYLSSWH
+493 SVWSTYLASWH

-526 GPSFAVAMMLL
+526 GPSFAVALLLL

-549 ASRGLRVR
+549 ASRGMRVR
-557 RSVRAVVA
+557 RSVRAVAA

-576 AVAEGRLDVVVVHIV
+576 AVSEGRLDVVVVHVV

-628 SPLTHVVVIV
+628 SPLTHVVTIV
-638 GALGGFIAVTGGA
+638 GALGGFIAVSGGA
-651 RRIAALFV
+651 RRIAALFA

-665 GLLLPWPA
+665 ALLLPWPA

-707 FAAAVLRPNAS
+707 FAAAVLRPNSA
-718 MLPGLT
+718 MLPGLL
-724 VIVLAVGALA
+724 VIVLAIAALA
-734 AVAAVGAWPGTPL
+734 AVAAVKAWPGTPL
-747 VILAWGLVCV
+747 VILAWGLVYV
-757 VLAGCQ
+757 VLAGCK
-763 RGVTP
+763 RGVPP
-768 GVAGQA
+768 GIAGQV
-774 RVRRAVYVVG
+774 RVRRAVYLVG
-784 VVTLVSLGVA
+784 VVALVSLGVA
-794 GFLDLRTG
+794 GLLDLRSG
-802 PLKADG
+802 PLRADG
-808 GLALNASLTAELERS
+808 GVRLSSSLTAELERT

-839 RMPAF
+839 RLPAF

-858 LRRWNSSLL
+858 LRRWNTSLL
-867 DGAAPAVKVAL
+867 DGAPPVVTLAL
-878 GQAASSGVTF
+878 AQAASSGVAF
-888 VVVPSEEA
+888 VVLPSEA
-896 SARIR
+896 AAARVR
-901 SAAGELVSEAPRAL
+901 AAGGELVSVAPAAS
-915 DGRPVLRMRLVAD
+915 DGRPVLRLRLAAD
-928 TGVLLAPDLARRART
+928 TGVLLGPDLARRART
-943 GGEPPSELGA
+943 GGEPPAELA
-953 DGVAPVNVSLP
+953 AVGVAPVNVSLP
-964 DVAVRVSPGGEGR
+964 EVAVRVSPGGEGR
-977 VLVLAAEDEPGWQIS
+977 VLVLAAEDEPGWTVL
-992 VDGAQVPV
+992 VDGVRVPV

-1010 PLPSGGAEVRVSVSS
+1010 PLPGAAAEVRVEMST

-1032 LGQAAAALF
+1032 LAQAAAALF
-1041 TLLTAVP
+1041 TFLTAVP
-1048 TRRRGVPG
+1048 SRRRG
-1056 APPQT
+1056 
-1061 PPI
+1061 

>member
-54 TAKVLAEA
+54 TGKILAEA
-62 GDLLD
+62 EDLLD
-67 GVLTAPRGTGYGTAL
+67 GVLTVPRGTGFGTAV
-82 RIAVDHAVERW
+82 RIAVEHAVDRW
-93 GDPGKWLWLLH
+93 GDPGRWLWLLH

-180 AGSLIKREV
+180 AGSLIRREV
-189 WHSLGGYDEAMP
+189 WHALGGYDEAMP

-208 FGWRANRSG
+208 FGWRVNRAG

-231 RAATKGARRLDATMA
+231 RAATRGARRLDATMA

-261 RTFLVNCSSS
+261 RTFLVNTSGF
-271 SFLVGVP
+271 SFLIGLP

-289 GFLLLRRFAD
+289 GFLFLRRFAD
-299 AHAEVG
+299 AHAEIG
-305 AARYLLTRGRLLQGR
+305 AARYLLTRGRLFEGR

-339 LRNAVRAGA
+339 FRNALRAGA
-348 TFLIRRRVEADAA
+348 AFLIRRRVEADAA
-361 LGRLPATDSGSAWLE
+361 LGRLPASDASSAWLE

-382 RLVGPSALPAGA
+382 RPVGPAALPAGA

-432 PRGDSGMVFV
+432 PRGPEMVFV

-449 LRSLLLAPPVLLL
+449 LRSLLLAPPVLLVL
-462 LSLSAVA
+462 GLSVVA
-469 VIANWSRLGL
+469 VVANWSRLGL
-479 DLAGGRLLP
+479 SLAGGRLLP

-493 SVWSTYLSSWH
+493 SVWSTYLASWH

-526 GPSFAVAMMLL
+526 GPSFAVALLLL

-549 ASRGLRVR
+549 ASRGMRVR
-557 RSVRAVVA
+557 RSVRAVVS

-576 AVAEGRLDVVVVHIV
+576 AVAEGRLDVVVVHVV

-618 AIGVAVLGAF
+618 ALGVAVLGAF
-628 SPLTHVVVIV
+628 SPLTHVVTIV
-638 GALGGFIAVTGGA
+638 GALGGFIAVSGGA
-651 RRIAALFV
+651 RRIAALFA

-665 GLLLPWPA
+665 ALLLPWPA
-673 VLLQHPEMVLNGL
+673 VLLQHPEKVLNGL

-707 FAAAVLRPNAS
+707 FAAAVLRPNAA
-718 MLPGLT
+718 MLPGLF
-724 VIVLAVGALA
+724 VIVLAIGALA
-734 AVAAVGAWPGTPL
+734 AVAAVRAWPGTPL
-747 VILAWGLVCV
+747 VILAWGLVWV
-757 VLAGCQ
+757 VLAGCR
-763 RGVTP
+763 RGVAP
-768 GVAGQA
+768 GIAGQV
-774 RVRRAVYVVG
+774 RVRRAVYAVG

-794 GFLDLRTG
+794 GLLDLRSG

-808 GLALNASLTAELERS
+808 GAQLSSSLTAELERT

-867 DGAAPAVKVAL
+867 DGAAPVVKVTLA
-878 GQAASSGVTF
+878 QAAASGVSF
-888 VVVPSEEA
+888 LVLPSEEA
-896 SARIR
+896 AARVR
-901 SAAGELVSEAPRAL
+901 GAAGELVSVAPGTT
-915 DGRPVLRMRLVAD
+915 DGRPVLRVRLAAD
-928 TGVLLAPDLARRART
+928 TGVLLGPDLARRART
-943 GGEPPSELGA
+943 GGEPPAELA
-953 DGVAPVNVSLP
+953 AQGVAPVNVTLP
-964 DVAVRVSPGGEGR
+964 DVAVKVSAGGEGR
-977 VLVLAAEDEPGWQIS
+977 VLVLAAEDEPGWVIT
-992 VDGAQVPV
+992 VDGRQVPV

-1010 PLPSGGAEVRVSVSS
+1010 PLPSSDAEVRVEMST

-1032 LGQAAAALF
+1032 LAQAAAALF
-1041 TLLTAVP
+1041 TFLTAIP
-1048 TRRRGVPG
+1048 TRRRPAV
-1056 APPQT
+1056 
-1061 PPI
+1061 

>member
-1 MTSPHPRLRTAPVL
+1 ML

-40 PRHVIAVDTGSTDR
+40 PRHVIAVDTGSHDR
-54 TAKVLAEA
+54 TAKILAEA
-62 GDLLD
+62 EDLLD
-67 GVLTAPRGTGYGTAL
+67 GVLTLPRGTGFGTAV
-82 RIAVDHAVERW
+82 RTAVEHAVERW

-147 LSTDSSGHRQTGLS
+147 LSTDSSGHRQLGLS

-180 AGSLIKREV
+180 AGSLIRREV
-189 WHSLGGYDEAMP
+189 WHALGGYDEAMP
-201 LLRDDLD
+201 LLRDDVD
-208 FGWRANRSG
+208 FGWRVNRAG

-231 RAATKGARRLDATMA
+231 RAATKGARRLDAAMA

-261 RTFLVNCSSS
+261 RTFLVNTSGF
-271 SFLVGVP
+271 SFLIGLP
-278 RLLFLSLLRAL
+278 RLLLLSLLRAL
-289 GFLLLRRFAD
+289 GFLFLRRFAD

-339 LRNAVRAGA
+339 FRNAVRAGTA
-348 TFLIRRRVEADAA
+348 FLIRRRVEADAA
-361 LGRLPATDSGSAWLE
+361 LGRLPASDARSAWLE
-376 PSEVDS
+376 PSEVDAP
-382 RLVGPSALPAGA
+382 LVGPSALPAGA
-394 SRGRPRVAGLRR
+394 ARGRPRVAGLRR

-432 PRGDSGMVFV
+432 PRGEEMVFV

-449 LRSLLLAPPVLLL
+449 LRSLLLAPPVLLVL
-462 LSLSAVA
+462 GLSVVA
-469 VIANWSRLGL
+469 VVANWSRLGL

-488 VGSAG
+488 VGSLG
-493 SVWSTYLSSWH
+493 SVWSTYLDSWH
-504 PVFGGTAAP
+504 PVSGGTAAP

-526 GPSFAVAMMLL
+526 GPSFAVALLML

-549 ASRGLRVR
+549 ASRGMRVR

-576 AVAEGRLDVVVVHIV
+576 AVAEGRLDVVVVHVV

-628 SPLTHVVVIV
+628 SPLTHAVTIV
-638 GALGGFIAVTGGA
+638 GALGGFVAVSGGA
-651 RRIAALFV
+651 RRIAALFA

-665 GLLLPWPA
+665 ALLLPWPA

-686 GAAFESPPPNLIV
+686 GAAFSSPPPNLIV

-707 FAAAVLRPNAS
+707 FAAAVLRSNAS
-718 MLPGLT
+718 MLPGLL
-724 VIVLAVGALA
+724 VIVLAIGALA
-734 AVAAVGAWPGTPL
+734 AVAAVHAWPGTPL

-763 RGVTP
+763 RGVPP
-768 GVAGQA
+768 GVAGQV
-774 RVRRAVYVVG
+774 RVRRAVSVVG

-794 GFLDLRTG
+794 GLLDLRSG
-802 PLKADG
+802 PLRADG
-808 GLALNASLTAELERS
+808 GTRLSESLTAELERT
-823 GRSVLILGSPV
+823 GRSVLILGGPV

-878 GQAASSGVTF
+878 AQAASSGVTF
-888 VVVPSEEA
+888 VVLPSEEA
-896 SARIR
+896 AARVR
-901 SAAGELVSEAPRAL
+901 SAAGELVSVAPAAS
-915 DGRPVLRMRLVAD
+915 DGRPVLRLRFAAD
-928 TGVLLAPDLARRART
+928 TGVLLGPDLARRART
-943 GGEPPSELGA
+943 GGDPPVELA
-953 DGVAPVNVSLP
+953 ATGVSPVNVSLP
-964 DVAVRVSPGGEGR
+964 EVAVRVSAGGEGR
-977 VLVLAAEDEPGWQIS
+977 VLVLAAEDEPGWTVS
-992 VDGAQVPV
+992 VDGTPVPV

-1010 PLPSGGAEVRVSVSS
+1010 PLPGSAAEVRVEMST

-1032 LGQAAAALF
+1032 LAQAAAALF
-1041 TLLTAVP
+1041 TFLTAIP
-1048 TRRRGVPG
+1048 TRRRP
-1056 APPQT
+1056 
-1061 PPI
+1061 

>member
-1 MTSPHPRLRTAPVL
+1 MLA
-15 CVLVCHDGD
+15 VLVCHDGD

-67 GVLTAPRGTGYGTAL
+67 GVLTLPRGTGFGTAL
-82 RIAVDHAVERW
+82 RVAVEHAVERW

-104 DDSAPEPDCLA
+104 DDSAPEPDCLV

-180 AGSLIKREV
+180 AGSLIRRDA
-189 WHSLGGYDEAMP
+189 WHALGGYDEAMP

-208 FGWRANRSG
+208 FGWRANRAG

-231 RAATKGARRLDATMA
+231 RAATKGARRLDAAMA

-261 RTFLVNCSSS
+261 RTFLVNTSGF
-271 SFLVGVP
+271 SFVIGLP

-305 AARYLLTRGRLLQGR
+305 AARYLLTRGRLLEGR

-348 TFLIRRRVEADAA
+348 TFLIRRRVAADAA
-361 LGRLPATDSGSAWLE
+361 LGRLPASDARSAWLE

-382 RLVGPSALPAGA
+382 LPVGPAGLPAGA
-394 SRGRPRVAGLRR
+394 ARGRPRVAGLRR

-418 GALRPSPR
+418 GTLRPSPR

-432 PRGDSGMVFV
+432 PRTDMVFV

-462 LSLSAVA
+462 FGLSAVA

-488 VGSAG
+488 VGSLG
-493 SVWSTYLSSWH
+493 SVWSSYLSSWH

-526 GPSFAVAMMLL
+526 GPSFAVAMLLL

-549 ASRGLRVR
+549 ASRGMRVR

-576 AVAEGRLDVVVVHIV
+576 AVAEGRLDVVVVHVV

-608 HAWLP
+608 HAWLA

-628 SPLTHVVVIV
+628 SPLSHLVVIV
-638 GALGGFIAVTGGA
+638 GALGGFVAVSGGA
-651 RRIAALFV
+651 RRIAALFA

-665 GLLLPWPA
+665 ALLLPWPA

-707 FAAAVLRPNAS
+707 FAAAVLRPSTA
-718 MLPGLT
+718 MLPGLF
-724 VIVLAVGALA
+724 VIVLAIGSLA
-734 AVAAVGAWPGTPL
+734 GVAAVKAWPGTPL

-763 RGVTP
+763 RGVPP
-768 GVAGQA
+768 GIAAQV

-784 VVTLVSLGVA
+784 VVTLASLGVA
-794 GFLDLRTG
+794 GLLDLRSG
-802 PLKADG
+802 PLRADG
-808 GLALNASLTAELERS
+808 GMQLSSSLTAELERT
-823 GRSVLILGSPV
+823 GRSVLILGAPA

-867 DGAAPAVKVAL
+867 DGAAEAVKVAVA
-878 GQAASSGVTF
+878 QAASSGVAF
-888 VVVPSEEA
+888 VVLPSEEVA
-896 SARIR
+896 GRVR
-901 SAAGELVSEAPRAL
+901 SAAGELVSVAPAAS
-915 DGRPVLRMRLVAD
+915 DGRPVLRLRVAAD
-928 TGVLLAPDLARRART
+928 TGVLLGPELARRART
-943 GGEPPSELGA
+943 GGEPPAELA
-953 DGVAPVNVSLP
+953 AAGVAPVNVSLP
-964 DVAVRVSPGGEGR
+964 EVAVRVSGGGEGR
-977 VLVLAAEDEPGWQIS
+977 VLVLAAEDEPGWRVF
-992 VDGAQVPV
+992 VDGGQVPV

-1010 PLPSGGAEVRVSVSS
+1010 PLPSGGGEVRVGMST

-1041 TLLTAVP
+1041 TVLTAIP
-1048 TRRRGVPG
+1048 TRRRGVG
-1056 APPQT
+1056 A
-1061 PPI
+1061 